1 MINMKYRYSFLITP
15 LKLLIDCISIF
26 LIIFFISDP
35 NYYNKTF
42 IVYILSFWILST
54 IITKYYQVYRFTKF
68 LRILSLTV
76 KHYFLF
82 ILGFFTFFGIYKEG
96 FIVHNQFLILT
107 SILSTTFLLKVIFYF
122 SLKWY
127 RNLGKNFRKVVV
139 IGIDDSSKK
148 IISLFNQNKTLGYK
162 YLGYFTNKTKSDK
175 LGTIEDSFQFILDNT
190 VDEIYCSLNELN
202 KTTVAKIRSF
212 SNSNN
217 IILKLIPDSN
227 KLYSKYQNIEF
238 YDDTIVVLNVKK
250 LPFEFNEN
258 YIIKRVFDILF
269 SFLVCVFILTWLI
282 PILWVLIKIESRG
295 PLIFSQKREGLD
307 GKKFVCYKFRS
318 MKINIMSDWVHAV
331 ENDIRVTRIGS
342 FIRKTSI
349 DELPQFFNV
358 IKGDMSVVG
367 PRPHIP
373 SLSSEYQKDV
383 DDYFK
388 RHAVKPGITGL
399 AQVSGYRGEIKKK
412 SDIKNRVRLDI
423 FYIENWSF
431 LLDVK
436 IILMTVFNVF
446 NGEENA
452 Y

>member
-1 MINMKYRYSFLITP
+1 MKYRYSFLITP
-15 LKLLIDCISIF
+15 LQLVIDCLSIF
-26 LIIFFISDP
+26 MILYFVSDQEFYNLIFI
-35 NYYNKTF
+35 T
-42 IVYILSFWILST
+42 YILSFWTLSSILT
-54 IITKYYQVYRFTKF
+54 DYYKVLRFTKF
-68 LRILSLTV
+68 LRLLSLTFR
-76 KHYFLF
+76 HFFIF

-96 FIVHNQFLILT
+96 FVVHNQFLILT
-107 SILSTTFLLKVIFYF
+107 SILLTTFSLKIIFYF

-139 IGIDDSSKK
+139 IGVDDSSKK

-162 YLGYFTNKTKSDK
+162 YLGYFTNKVNTDK

-190 VDEIYCSLNELN
+190 VDEIYCSLKELN
-202 KTTVAKIRSF
+202 TTTIAKIRSF

-227 KLYSKYQNIEF
+227 KLYSKNQNIEF
-238 YDDTIVVLNVKK
+238 YDDTLVVLNVKK
-250 LPFEFNEN
+250 LPFEFSEN
-258 YIIKRVFDILF
+258 YIIKRFFDIIF
-269 SFLVCVFILTWLI
+269 SIIVCLFILTWLI
-282 PILWVLIKIESRG
+282 PILWVFVKIESKG

-307 GKKFVCYKFRS
+307 GRKFICYKFRS
-318 MKINIMSDWVHAV
+318 MKLNTMSDKVHAV
-331 ENDIRVTRIGS
+331 ENDIRVTGIGS

-349 DELPQFFNV
+349 DELPQFLNV

-399 AQVSGYRGEIKKK
+399 AQVSGYRGEIKKR

-446 NGEENA
+446 KGEENA

>member
-1 MINMKYRYSFLITP
+1 MKYRYSFLITP
-15 LKLLIDCISIF
+15 LQLVIDCLSIF
-26 LIIFFISDP
+26 MILYFVSDQEFYNLIFI
-35 NYYNKTF
+35 T
-42 IVYILSFWILST
+42 YILSFWALSSVLT
-54 IITKYYQVYRFTKF
+54 DYYKVLRFTKF
-68 LRILSLTV
+68 LRLLSLTFR
-76 KHYFLF
+76 HFFIF

-96 FIVHNQFLILT
+96 FIINNQFLILT
-107 SILSTTFLLKVIFYF
+107 SILLTTFSLKIIFYF
-122 SLKWY
+122 LLKWY

-139 IGIDDSSKK
+139 IGVDDSSKK

-162 YLGYFTNKTKSDK
+162 YLGYFTNKANTDK

-190 VDEIYCSLNELN
+190 VDEIYCSLKELN
-202 KTTVAKIRSF
+202 TSTIAKIRSF

-227 KLYSKYQNIEF
+227 KLYSKNQNIEF
-238 YDDTIVVLNVKK
+238 YDDTLVVLNVKK
-250 LPFEFNEN
+250 LPFEFSEN
-258 YIIKRVFDILF
+258 YIIKRIFDIIF
-269 SFLVCVFILTWLI
+269 SIIVCLFILTWLV
-282 PILWVLIKIESRG
+282 PILWILVKIESKG

-307 GKKFVCYKFRS
+307 GINFVCYKFRS
-318 MKINIMSDWVHAV
+318 MKLNTMSDKVHAV

-349 DELPQFFNV
+349 DELPQFLNV

-367 PRPHIP
+367 PRPHLP

-399 AQVSGYRGEIKKK
+399 AQVSGYRGEIKKR

-431 LLDVK
+431 LLDIK

-446 NGEENA
+446 KGEENA

>member
-1 MINMKYRYSFLITP
+1 MILYFV
-15 LKLLIDCISIF
+15 
-26 LIIFFISDP
+26 SDQEF
-35 NYYNKTF
+35 YNLTF
-42 IVYILSFWILST
+42 IIYIISFWTLSSVLT
-54 IITKYYQVYRFTKF
+54 DYYKVFRFTKL
-68 LRILSLTV
+68 LRLLTLTFR
-76 KHYFLF
+76 HFFIF

-96 FIVHNQFLILT
+96 FIINNQFLILT
-107 SILSTTFLLKVIFYF
+107 SILLTTFSLKIIFYF
-122 SLKWY
+122 LLKWY

-139 IGIDDSSKK
+139 IGVDDSSKK

-162 YLGYFTNKTKSDK
+162 YLGYFTNKVNTDK

-190 VDEIYCSLNELN
+190 VDEIYCSLKELN
-202 KTTVAKIRSF
+202 TSTIAKIRSF

-227 KLYSKYQNIEF
+227 KLYSKNQNIEF
-238 YDDTIVVLNVKK
+238 YDDTLVVLNVKK
-250 LPFEFNEN
+250 LPFEFSEN
-258 YIIKRVFDILF
+258 YIVKRIFDIIF
-269 SFLVCVFILTWLI
+269 SIIVCLFILTWLV
-282 PILWVLIKIESRG
+282 PILWILVKIESKG

-307 GKKFVCYKFRS
+307 GRKFVCYKFRS
-318 MKINIMSDWVHAV
+318 MKLNTLSDKVHAV

-349 DELPQFFNV
+349 DELPQFLNV

-367 PRPHIP
+367 PRPHLP

-399 AQVSGYRGEIKKK
+399 AQVSGYRGEIKKR

-446 NGEENA
+446 KGEENA

>member
-1 MINMKYRYSFLITP
+1 MKYRYSFLITP
-15 LKLLIDCISIF
+15 LKLFIDCISIF
-26 LIIFFISDP
+26 LVVFFISDP

-42 IVYILSFWILST
+42 VIYILSFWILST
-54 IITKYYQVYRFTKF
+54 VITKYYQVYRFTKF
-68 LRILSLTV
+68 LRLLSLV
-76 KHYFLF
+76 AKQYFIF
-82 ILGFFTFFGIYKEG
+82 ILGFFTYFGIYKEG

-107 SILSTTFLLKVIFYF
+107 LMLSSTFSLKNIFYF

-127 RNLGKNFRKVVV
+127 RNIGKNYRKVVV

-162 YLGYFTNKTKSDK
+162 YLGYFTNKVNNDK
-175 LGTIEDSFQFILDNT
+175 LGVIEDSFQFILDNS
-190 VDEIYCSLNELN
+190 VDEIYCSLKELN
-202 KTTVAKIRSF
+202 TKTIGKIRSF

-227 KLYSKYQNIEF
+227 KLYSKNQNIEF
-238 YDDTIVVLNVKK
+238 YDDTLVVLNVKK

-258 YIIKRVFDILF
+258 YMIKRVFDIFF
-269 SFLVCVFILTWLI
+269 SFLVCLFILTWLI
-282 PILWVLIKIESRG
+282 PILWLLIKIESKG

-307 GKKFVCYKFRS
+307 GEQFVCYKFRS
-318 MKINIMSDWVHAV
+318 MKINTMSDSVHAV
-331 ENDIRVTRIGS
+331 ENDIRVTKIGS
-342 FIRKTSI
+342 IIRKTSI
-349 DELPQFFNV
+349 DELPQFLNV

-367 PRPHIP
+367 PRPHLP
-373 SLSSEYQKDV
+373 ALSSEYQKDV

-446 NGEENA
+446 KGDENA

>member
-1 MINMKYRYSFLITP
+1 MVLYFV
-15 LKLLIDCISIF
+15 
-26 LIIFFISDP
+26 SDQEF
-35 NYYNKTF
+35 YNLTF
-42 IVYILSFWILST
+42 ILYIISFWILSSVLT
-54 IITKYYQVYRFTKF
+54 DYYKVLRFTKF
-68 LRILSLTV
+68 LRLLTLTFR
-76 KHYFLF
+76 HFFIF

-96 FIVHNQFLILT
+96 FIINNQFLILI
-107 SILSTTFLLKVIFYF
+107 SILSTTFLLKIIFYY

-127 RNLGKNFRKVVV
+127 RNLGNNFRKVVV

-148 IISLFNQNKTLGYK
+148 FISLFNHKKTLGYK
-162 YLGYFTNKTKSDK
+162 YLGYFTNKTNNDK
-175 LGTIEDSFQFILDNT
+175 LGTIEDSFQFILDHT

-202 KTTVAKIRSF
+202 NTTIAKIRSF

-227 KLYSKYQNIEF
+227 KLYSKNQNIEF
-238 YDDTIVVLNVKK
+238 YDDTLVVLNVKK

-258 YIIKRVFDILF
+258 YFIKRLFDIFF
-269 SFLVCVFILTWLI
+269 SFLVCLFILSWLI
-282 PILWVLIKIESRG
+282 PILWVLIKIESKG
-295 PLIFSQKREGLD
+295 PAIFSQKREGLD
-307 GKKFVCYKFRS
+307 GREFICYKFRS
-318 MKINIMSDWVHAV
+318 MKINAMSDKVHAV
-331 ENDIRVTRIGS
+331 ENDIRVTKIGS

-349 DELPQFFNV
+349 DELPQFLNV

-399 AQVSGYRGEIKKK
+399 AQVSGYRGEIKKR

-446 NGEENA
+446 KGEENA

>member
-1 MINMKYRYSFLITP
+1 MKYRYSFLITP
-15 LKLLIDCISIF
+15 LKLFIDCISIF
-26 LIIFFISDP
+26 LVVFFISDP

-42 IVYILSFWILST
+42 VVYILLFWILST
-54 IITKYYQVYRFTKF
+54 VITKYYQVYRFTKL
-68 LRILSLTV
+68 LRLLSLAA
-76 KHYFLF
+76 KQYFIF
-82 ILGFFTFFGIYKEG
+82 ILGFFTYFGIYKEG
-96 FIVHNQFLILT
+96 FIIHNQFLILT
-107 SILSTTFLLKVIFYF
+107 SILFSTFLVKIIFYF

-127 RNLGKNFRKVVV
+127 RNIGKNYRKVIV

-162 YLGYFTNKTKSDK
+162 YLGYFTNKASTEK
-175 LGTIEDSFQFILDNT
+175 LGAIEDSFQFILDNT
-190 VDEIYCSLNELN
+190 VDEIYCSLKEIN
-202 KTTVAKIRSF
+202 TTTIAKIRSF

-227 KLYSKYQNIEF
+227 KLYSKNQNIEF
-238 YDDTIVVLNVKK
+238 YDDTLVVLNVKK

-258 YIIKRVFDILF
+258 YIIKRIFDIFF
-269 SFLVCVFILTWLI
+269 SCLVCLFILTWLI
-282 PILWVLIKIESRG
+282 PILWVLIKIESKG
-295 PLIFSQKREGLD
+295 PLIFSQNREGLD
-307 GKKFVCYKFRS
+307 GKQFVCYKFRS
-318 MKINIMSDWVHAV
+318 MKINTMSDSVHAV
-331 ENDIRVTRIGS
+331 ENDIRVTKIGS
-342 FIRKTSI
+342 IIRKTSI
-349 DELPQFFNV
+349 DELPQFLNV
-358 IKGDMSVVG
+358 IKGNMSVVG
-367 PRPHIP
+367 PRPHLP

-446 NGEENA
+446 KGEENA

>member
-1 MINMKYRYSFLITP
+1 MKYRYSFLITP
-15 LKLLIDCISIF
+15 LQLVIDCLSIF
-26 LIIFFISDP
+26 MILYFVSDQEFYNFIFI
-35 NYYNKTF
+35 T
-42 IVYILSFWILST
+42 YILSFWALSSVLT
-54 IITKYYQVYRFTKF
+54 DYYKVLRFTKF
-68 LRILSLTV
+68 LRLLNLTFR
-76 KHYFLF
+76 HFFIF

-96 FIVHNQFLILT
+96 FVVHNQFLILT
-107 SILSTTFLLKVIFYF
+107 SILLTTFSLKIIFYF

-139 IGIDDSSKK
+139 IGVDDSSKK

-162 YLGYFTNKTKSDK
+162 YLGYFTNKANTDK

-190 VDEIYCSLNELN
+190 VDEIYCSLKELN
-202 KTTVAKIRSF
+202 TSTIAKIRSF

-227 KLYSKYQNIEF
+227 KLYSKNQNIEF
-238 YDDTIVVLNVKK
+238 YDDTLVVLNVKK
-250 LPFEFNEN
+250 LPFEFSEN
-258 YIIKRVFDILF
+258 YIIKRFFDIIF
-269 SFLVCVFILTWLI
+269 SIIVCLFILTWLI
-282 PILWVLIKIESRG
+282 PILWVFIKIESKG

-307 GKKFVCYKFRS
+307 GRKFVCYKFRS
-318 MKINIMSDWVHAV
+318 MKLNTMSDKVHAV

-349 DELPQFFNV
+349 DELPQFLNV

-367 PRPHIP
+367 PRPHLP

-399 AQVSGYRGEIKKK
+399 AQVSGYRGEIKKR

-431 LLDVK
+431 LLDIK

-446 NGEENA
+446 KGEENA

>member
-1 MINMKYRYSFLITP
+1 MKYRYSFLITP
-15 LKLLIDCISIF
+15 LQLVIDCLSIF
-26 LIIFFISDP
+26 MILYFVSDQEFYNLIFI
-35 NYYNKTF
+35 T
-42 IVYILSFWILST
+42 YILSFWALSSVLT
-54 IITKYYQVYRFTKF
+54 DYYKVLRFTKF
-68 LRILSLTV
+68 LRLLSLTFR
-76 KHYFLF
+76 HFFIF

-96 FIVHNQFLILT
+96 FVVHNQFLILT
-107 SILSTTFLLKVIFYF
+107 SILLTTFSLKIIFYF

-139 IGIDDSSKK
+139 IGVDDSSKK

-162 YLGYFTNKTKSDK
+162 YLGYFTNKVNTDK

-190 VDEIYCSLNELN
+190 VDEIYCSLKELN
-202 KTTVAKIRSF
+202 TSTIAKIRSF

-227 KLYSKYQNIEF
+227 KLYSKNQNIEF
-238 YDDTIVVLNVKK
+238 YDDTLVVLNVKK
-250 LPFEFNEN
+250 LPFEFSEN
-258 YIIKRVFDILF
+258 YIVKRIFDIIF
-269 SFLVCVFILTWLI
+269 SIIVCLFILTWLV
-282 PILWVLIKIESRG
+282 PILWILVKIESKG

-307 GKKFVCYKFRS
+307 GRKFVCYKFRS
-318 MKINIMSDWVHAV
+318 MKLNTLSDKVHAV

-349 DELPQFFNV
+349 DELPQFLNV

-367 PRPHIP
+367 PRPHLP

-399 AQVSGYRGEIKKK
+399 AQVSGYRGEIKKR

-436 IILMTVFNVF
+436 IILMTAFNVF
-446 NGEENA
+446 KGEENA

>member
-1 MINMKYRYSFLITP
+1 MKYRYSFLITP
-15 LKLLIDCISIF
+15 LQLVIDCLSIF
-26 LIIFFISDP
+26 MILYFVSDQEFYNLIFI
-35 NYYNKTF
+35 T
-42 IVYILSFWILST
+42 YILSFWTLSSILT
-54 IITKYYQVYRFTKF
+54 DYYKVLRFTKF
-68 LRILSLTV
+68 LRLLSLTFR
-76 KHYFLF
+76 HFFIF

-96 FIVHNQFLILT
+96 FVVHNQFLILT
-107 SILSTTFLLKVIFYF
+107 SILLTTFSLKIIFYF

-139 IGIDDSSKK
+139 IGVDDSSKK

-162 YLGYFTNKTKSDK
+162 YLGYFTNKVNTDK

-190 VDEIYCSLNELN
+190 VDEIYCSLKELN
-202 KTTVAKIRSF
+202 TTTVAKIRSF

-227 KLYSKYQNIEF
+227 KLYSKNQNIEF
-238 YDDTIVVLNVKK
+238 YDDTLVVLNVKK
-250 LPFEFNEN
+250 LPFEFSEN
-258 YIIKRVFDILF
+258 YIIKRFFDIIF
-269 SFLVCVFILTWLI
+269 SIIVCLFILTWLI
-282 PILWVLIKIESRG
+282 PILWVFIKIESKG

-307 GKKFVCYKFRS
+307 GRKFICYKFRS
-318 MKINIMSDWVHAV
+318 MKLNTMSDKVHAV
-331 ENDIRVTRIGS
+331 ENDIRVTGIGS

-349 DELPQFFNV
+349 DELPQFLNV

-399 AQVSGYRGEIKKK
+399 AQVSGYRGEIKKR

-446 NGEENA
+446 KGEENA

>member
-1 MINMKYRYSFLITP
+1 VKYRYSFLITP
-15 LKLLIDCISIF
+15 LQLVIDCLSIF
-26 LIIFFISDP
+26 MILYFVSDQEFYNLIFI
-35 NYYNKTF
+35 T
-42 IVYILSFWILST
+42 YILSFWTLSSILT
-54 IITKYYQVYRFTKF
+54 DYYKVLRFTKF
-68 LRILSLTV
+68 LRLLSLTFR
-76 KHYFLF
+76 HFFIF

-96 FIVHNQFLILT
+96 FVVHNQFLILT
-107 SILSTTFLLKVIFYF
+107 SILLTTFSLKIIFYF

-139 IGIDDSSKK
+139 IGVDDSSKK

-162 YLGYFTNKTKSDK
+162 YLGYFTNKVNTDK

-190 VDEIYCSLNELN
+190 VDEIYCSLKELN
-202 KTTVAKIRSF
+202 TTTIAKIRSF

-227 KLYSKYQNIEF
+227 KLYSKNQNIEF
-238 YDDTIVVLNVKK
+238 YDDTLVVLNVKK
-250 LPFEFNEN
+250 LPFEFSEN
-258 YIIKRVFDILF
+258 YIIKRFFDIIF
-269 SFLVCVFILTWLI
+269 SIIVCLFILTWLI
-282 PILWVLIKIESRG
+282 PILWVFVKIESKG

-307 GKKFVCYKFRS
+307 GRKFICYKFRS
-318 MKINIMSDWVHAV
+318 MKLNTMSDKVHAV
-331 ENDIRVTRIGS
+331 ENDIRVTGIGS

-349 DELPQFFNV
+349 DELPQFLNV

-399 AQVSGYRGEIKKK
+399 AQVSGYRGEIKKR

-431 LLDVK
+431 LLDIK

-446 NGEENA
+446 KGEENA

>member
-1 MINMKYRYSFLITP
+1 MKYRYSFLITP
-15 LKLLIDCISIF
+15 LQLVIDCLSIF
-26 LIIFFISDP
+26 MILYFVSDQEFYNLIFI
-35 NYYNKTF
+35 T
-42 IVYILSFWILST
+42 YILSFWTLSSVLT
-54 IITKYYQVYRFTKF
+54 DYYKVLRFTKF
-68 LRILSLTV
+68 LRLLSLTFR
-76 KHYFLF
+76 HFFIF

-96 FIVHNQFLILT
+96 FVVHNQFLILT
-107 SILSTTFLLKVIFYF
+107 SILLTTFSLKIIFYF

-139 IGIDDSSKK
+139 IGVDDSSKK

-162 YLGYFTNKTKSDK
+162 YLGYFTNKVNTDK

-190 VDEIYCSLNELN
+190 VDEIYCSLKELN
-202 KTTVAKIRSF
+202 TSTIAKIRSF

-227 KLYSKYQNIEF
+227 KLYSKNQNIEF
-238 YDDTIVVLNVKK
+238 YDDTLVVLNVKK
-250 LPFEFNEN
+250 LPFEFSEN
-258 YIIKRVFDILF
+258 YIVKRIFDIIF
-269 SFLVCVFILTWLI
+269 SIIVCLFILTWLV
-282 PILWVLIKIESRG
+282 PILWILVKIESKG

-307 GKKFVCYKFRS
+307 GRKFVCYKFRS
-318 MKINIMSDWVHAV
+318 MKLNTLSDKVHAV

-349 DELPQFFNV
+349 DELPQFLNV

-367 PRPHIP
+367 PRPHLP

-399 AQVSGYRGEIKKK
+399 AQVSGYRGEIKKR

-431 LLDVK
+431 LLDIK

-446 NGEENA
+446 KGEENA

>member
-1 MINMKYRYSFLITP
+1 MKYRYSFLITP
-15 LKLLIDCISIF
+15 LKLFIDCISIF
-26 LIIFFISDP
+26 LVVFFISDP

-42 IVYILSFWILST
+42 VIYILSFWILST
-54 IITKYYQVYRFTKF
+54 VITKYYQVYRFTKF
-68 LRILSLTV
+68 LRLLSLV
-76 KHYFLF
+76 AKQYFIF
-82 ILGFFTFFGIYKEG
+82 ILGFFTYFGIYKEG

-107 SILSTTFLLKVIFYF
+107 LILSSTFLFKNIFYF

-127 RNLGKNFRKVVV
+127 RNIGKNYRKVVV

-162 YLGYFTNKTKSDK
+162 YLGYFTNKINNDK
-175 LGTIEDSFQFILDNT
+175 LGAIEDSFQFILDNS
-190 VDEIYCSLNELN
+190 VDEIYCSLKELN
-202 KTTVAKIRSF
+202 TKTIGKIRSF

-227 KLYSKYQNIEF
+227 KLYSKNQNIEF
-238 YDDTIVVLNVKK
+238 YDDTLVVLNVKK

-258 YIIKRVFDILF
+258 YIIKRVFDIFF
-269 SFLVCVFILTWLI
+269 SFLVCLFILTWLI
-282 PILWVLIKIESRG
+282 PILWLLIKIESKG

-307 GKKFVCYKFRS
+307 GKQFVCYKFRS
-318 MKINIMSDWVHAV
+318 MKINTMSDSVHAV
-331 ENDIRVTRIGS
+331 ENDIRVTKIGS
-342 FIRKTSI
+342 IIRKTSI
-349 DELPQFFNV
+349 DELPQFLNV

-367 PRPHIP
+367 PRPHLP

-446 NGEENA
+446 KGEENA

>member
-1 MINMKYRYSFLITP
+1 MKYRYSFLITP
-15 LKLLIDCISIF
+15 LQLVIDCLSIF
-26 LIIFFISDP
+26 MILYFVSDQEFYNLIFI
-35 NYYNKTF
+35 T
-42 IVYILSFWILST
+42 YILSFWTLSSVLT
-54 IITKYYQVYRFTKF
+54 DYYKVLRFTKF
-68 LRILSLTV
+68 LRLLSLTFR
-76 KHYFLF
+76 HFFIF

-96 FIVHNQFLILT
+96 FVVHNQFLILT
-107 SILSTTFLLKVIFYF
+107 SILLTTFSLKIIFYF

-139 IGIDDSSKK
+139 IGVDDSSKK

-162 YLGYFTNKTKSDK
+162 YLGYFTNKVNTDK

-190 VDEIYCSLNELN
+190 VDEIYCSLKELN
-202 KTTVAKIRSF
+202 TTTIAKIRSF

-227 KLYSKYQNIEF
+227 KLYSKNQNIEF
-238 YDDTIVVLNVKK
+238 YDDTLVVLNVKK

-258 YIIKRVFDILF
+258 YIIKRFFDIIF
-269 SFLVCVFILTWLI
+269 SIIVCLFILTWLI
-282 PILWVLIKIESRG
+282 PILWVFVKIESKG

-307 GKKFVCYKFRS
+307 GRKFICYKFRS
-318 MKINIMSDWVHAV
+318 MKLNTMSDKVHAV
-331 ENDIRVTRIGS
+331 ENDIRVTGIGS

-349 DELPQFFNV
+349 DELPQFLNV

-399 AQVSGYRGEIKKK
+399 AQVSGYRGEIKKR

-431 LLDVK
+431 LLDIK

-446 NGEENA
+446 KGEENA

>member
-1 MINMKYRYSFLITP
+1 MKYRYSFLITP
-15 LKLLIDCISIF
+15 LQLVIDCLSIF
-26 LIIFFISDP
+26 MILYFVSDQEFYNLIFI
-35 NYYNKTF
+35 T
-42 IVYILSFWILST
+42 YILSFWTLSSVLT
-54 IITKYYQVYRFTKF
+54 DYYKVLRFTKF
-68 LRILSLTV
+68 LRLLSLTFR
-76 KHYFLF
+76 HFFIF

-96 FIVHNQFLILT
+96 FVVHNQFLILT
-107 SILSTTFLLKVIFYF
+107 SILLTTFSLKIIFYF

-139 IGIDDSSKK
+139 IGVDDSSKK

-162 YLGYFTNKTKSDK
+162 YLGYFTNKVNTDK

-190 VDEIYCSLNELN
+190 VDEIYCSLKELN
-202 KTTVAKIRSF
+202 TTTVAKIRSF

-227 KLYSKYQNIEF
+227 KLYSKNQNIEF
-238 YDDTIVVLNVKK
+238 YDDTLVVLNVKK
-250 LPFEFNEN
+250 LPFEFSEN
-258 YIIKRVFDILF
+258 FIIKRIFDIIF
-269 SFLVCVFILTWLI
+269 SIIVCLFILTWLI
-282 PILWVLIKIESRG
+282 PILWVFIKIESKG

-307 GKKFVCYKFRS
+307 GRKFVCYKFRS
-318 MKINIMSDWVHAV
+318 MKLNTMSDKVHAV
-331 ENDIRVTRIGS
+331 ENDIRVTGIGS

-349 DELPQFFNV
+349 DELPQFLNV

-446 NGEENA
+446 KGEENA

>member
-1 MINMKYRYSFLITP
+1 MKYRYSFLITP
-15 LKLLIDCISIF
+15 LQLVIDCLSIF
-26 LIIFFISDP
+26 MILYFVSDQEFYNLIFI
-35 NYYNKTF
+35 T
-42 IVYILSFWILST
+42 YILSFWALSSVLT
-54 IITKYYQVYRFTKF
+54 DYYKVLRFTKF
-68 LRILSLTV
+68 LRLLSLTFR
-76 KHYFLF
+76 HFFIF

-96 FIVHNQFLILT
+96 FVVHNQFLILT
-107 SILSTTFLLKVIFYF
+107 SILLTTFSLKIIFYF

-139 IGIDDSSKK
+139 IGVDDSSKK

-162 YLGYFTNKTKSDK
+162 YLGYFTNKVNTDK

-190 VDEIYCSLNELN
+190 VDEIYCSLKELN
-202 KTTVAKIRSF
+202 TSTIAKIRSF

-227 KLYSKYQNIEF
+227 KLYSKNQNIEF
-238 YDDTIVVLNVKK
+238 YDDTLVVLNVKK
-250 LPFEFNEN
+250 LPFEFSEN
-258 YIIKRVFDILF
+258 YIIKRTFDIIF
-269 SFLVCVFILTWLI
+269 SIIVCLFILTWLV
-282 PILWVLIKIESRG
+282 PILWILVKIESKG

-307 GKKFVCYKFRS
+307 GINFVCYKFRS
-318 MKINIMSDWVHAV
+318 MKLNTLSDKVHAV

-349 DELPQFFNV
+349 DELPQFLNV

-367 PRPHIP
+367 PRPHLP

-399 AQVSGYRGEIKKK
+399 AQVSGYRGEIKKR

-431 LLDVK
+431 LLDIK

-446 NGEENA
+446 KGEENA